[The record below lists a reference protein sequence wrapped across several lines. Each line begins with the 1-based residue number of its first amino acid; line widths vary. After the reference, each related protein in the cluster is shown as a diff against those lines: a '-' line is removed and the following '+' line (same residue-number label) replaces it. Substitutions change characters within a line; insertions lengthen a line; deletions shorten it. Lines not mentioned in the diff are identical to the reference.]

1 MARRRGRPGDPL
13 VNGLGAT
20 ERQFPHPTA
29 AALAEA
35 EASTTTKTTGTRV
48 LAVFLFLA
56 YSRVLDLFP
65 VGFRLPLIL
74 SLICFMFVVAN
85 GQLLRSLFRSPGSWL
100 LAYTFWLLL
109 AAAFGLWRGGSVSL
123 LMDQWLK
130 SLLLFFIVLG
140 LIRTLP
146 DLRGSFGALAFASV
160 VGAMSLLLL
169 GTVGTE
175 GRMALSSGTLSNPN
189 DMAIH
194 LLLFAPYVWSCTQ
207 RSRGF
212 LKLILWTSLMLILVA
227 CAKTGSRA
235 GALALLG
242 MTLYAFFAAD
252 LRQKVRIAVAA
263 TVVAILVALSVPG
276 AVLTRYLTTFWDV
289 EDLEV
294 DAGALD
300 SAQGSKEGRIE
311 AVKTSIRITSE
322 NPLLGVGPGM
332 YMVAEN
338 EKASAEG
345 KRSSWHDTH
354 NTFTQVSSEAGIPAL
369 FFYCAVLLYAI
380 RVPLRIT
387 RHGPQELRSF
397 TTAHM
402 LALVIYVIASTFGN
416 HAYTT
421 YLPALAGLS
430 AAMNDLARRLQ
441 PTQVNPQQA

>member
-1 MARRRGRPGDPL
+1 
-13 VNGLGAT
+13 VSGLGTA
-20 ERQFPHPTA
+20 ERPFSPPTS

-35 EASTTTKTTGTRV
+35 AASVTTKTTGTRV
-48 LAVFLFLA
+48 LAIFLFLA

-74 SLICFMFVVAN
+74 SLICFIFVIAN
-85 GQLLRSLFRSPGSWL
+85 GQLFRAALRSPGSWL
-100 LAYTFWLLL
+100 LAYTFWLML
-109 AAAFGLWRGGSVSL
+109 AAAFGVWKGGSVSL

-146 DLRGSFGALAFASV
+146 DLRGSFGALALASV
-160 VGAMSLLLL
+160 VGALSLLVF

-175 GRMALSSGTLSNPN
+175 GRMALASGTLSNPN

-194 LLLFAPYVWSCTQ
+194 LLLFAPYVWSGTQ

-212 LKLILWTSLMLILVA
+212 WKLILWMSLMLILVA

-252 LRQKVRIAVAA
+252 LRQKMRIAAA
-263 TVVAILVALSVPG
+263 AVVVALMVAVSVPRE
-276 AVLTRYLTTFWDV
+276 VLTRYLTTFWDV
-289 EDLEV
+289 EELSV

-300 SAQGSKEGRIE
+300 SAQGSKEGRIQ
-311 AVKTSIRITSE
+311 AIKTSIGITVE

-338 EKASAEG
+338 EKATAEG
-345 KRSSWHDTH
+345 KRASWHDTH

-380 RVPLRIT
+380 RAPLRIK
-387 RHGPQELRSF
+387 RNGPQELHSF
-397 TTAHM
+397 ATAHM
-402 LALVIYVIASTFGN
+402 LTLVIYVIASTFGN

-430 AAMNDLARRLQ
+430 AAMNELAQRLQ
-441 PTQVNPQQA
+441 PARVDSPEA